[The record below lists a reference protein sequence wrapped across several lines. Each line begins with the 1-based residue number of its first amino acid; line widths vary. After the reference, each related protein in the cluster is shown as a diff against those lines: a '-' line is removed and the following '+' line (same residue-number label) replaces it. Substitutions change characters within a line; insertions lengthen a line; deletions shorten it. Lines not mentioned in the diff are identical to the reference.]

1 MVNNAYVVFHRL
13 CATGKELFS
22 GSDQAV
28 QDDSDNR
35 AKKKLGKHG
44 YSNFGYSVGGS
55 DIDTLM
61 LPRKRDFC
69 ADTYEIRP
77 YANVFL
83 RKCWKPKTVCAH
95 GNGTIGV

>member
-1 MVNNAYVVFHRL
+1 MVDHAHVLFHGLR
-13 CATGKELFS
+13 ATGKGLFG
-22 GSDQAV
+22 GSDQAI

-83 RKCWKPKTVCAH
+83 RKCWKPKTVRAH
-95 GNGTIGV
+95 GDVTVGI